1 MVLINNV
8 FFPQYKLPL
17 ASNFIKYLRPLKIIL
32 FLFIQVLLTYKSF
45 SQGLS
50 AYLNNRNAFFVFDDS
65 VKKEIDYLKPQN
77 FKIGGNAVAFIAND
91 KSFKVYQKGR
101 VIKVNDGFTT
111 DYTVTGNYVI
121 MMNGTSLHVFD
132 NGVSKLLVRNP
143 LEYVASDSI
152 IGFADPLTTAY
163 YVYTKGKVQPL
174 SSDLIANPIRIAA
187 IGKNLLA
194 YTTLLDSLIV
204 YYHGYLYPQPAQQ
217 VTEVKAG
224 KNLVAFK
231 NSYDGE
237 FKVFYKGLN
246 YVLET
251 FEVTDYLIGDDLV
264 AYTTQDRDFKIF
276 YAGVVYSIGNFEP
289 GNLQVK
295 DNIVTFTDA
304 TGFFNVFYKG
314 RTTPLVQYLPDKYE
328 MSEHSVLYL
337 SRDGR
342 IHLFSFGKDLEL
354 PIENYESLRLDYD
367 VLRVETSPN
376 QFSFYYRNK
385 AY

>member
-1 MVLINNV
+1 MKIVPVL
-8 FFPQYKLPL
+8 L
-17 ASNFIKYLRPLKIIL
+17 
-32 FLFIQVLLTYKSF
+32 IQVLLTYQAF

-50 AYLNNRNAFFVFDDS
+50 AFMNNRNAFFVFDDS
-65 VKKEIDYLKPQN
+65 VKKELDYLKPQN
-77 FKIGGNAVAFIAND
+77 FKIGGNSVAFIAND

-143 LEYVASDSI
+143 VEYVASDSI
-152 IGFADPLTTAY
+152 IGFADPLTSAY

-194 YTTLLDSLIV
+194 YTTMLDSLIV
-204 YYHGYLYPQPAQQ
+204 YYHGYLYPQPVQQ

-224 KNLVAFK
+224 KNMVAFK

-251 FEVTDYLIGDDLV
+251 FEVTEYLVGDDLV

-295 DNIVTFTDA
+295 DNMVTFTDA

-328 MSEHSVLYL
+328 MSENSVLYL